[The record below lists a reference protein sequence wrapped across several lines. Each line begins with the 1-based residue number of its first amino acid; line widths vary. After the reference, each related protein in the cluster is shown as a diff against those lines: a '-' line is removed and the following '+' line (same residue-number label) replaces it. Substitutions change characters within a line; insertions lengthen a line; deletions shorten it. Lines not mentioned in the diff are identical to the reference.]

1 MSKKSSPLTDAAHW
15 LALAVALMLPLTA
28 LAARKDDLYK
38 QAQAAVSANKVD
50 EAARLFCEVAKEDAA
65 YKDAKQNCT
74 IYTQEAERERTR
86 NESRFQEGLK
96 AFQDKRWDDAEQ
108 KFKNVRSGPRV
119 EEARQYISSRIPAA
133 KASEAGAEQDKLM
146 AQRFDQGVQAYQRND
161 FGAAKSALGG
171 VSGSKEGEAK
181 NYLNKIREYE
191 QAMSEGDR
199 LASARNFRNAM
210 GSYNEAAT
218 IKGDGP
224 GDPRGKASQMEKVM
238 AAAVTP
244 STTSPGTTTPGTT
257 TPGTTPGTTSPGT
270 ITKPP
275 VTTSTTTARPTEAA
289 IIAPTRPQVDVARLL
304 REAQAAK
311 DSGDINSARG
321 KYLAILSAEPNNR
334 QVQAALASLPRT
346 TGTQAPKATSEA
358 DVLLATAIGEFYKG
372 SYEDAEFHI
381 RLYLENNGGKS
392 GLGNFYLGVSRLTR
406 YFLRGAKPDD
416 KRMMD
421 DGIAAFKLAKKT
433 SGFQAPGEQYLSPKI
448 LKLYQDATP

>member
-1 MSKKSSPLTDAAHW
+1 MSRKSFKRINAARWLT
-15 LALAVALMLPLTA
+15 LAVALLLPLSA
-28 LAARKDDLYK
+28 FAARKDDLYK
-38 QAQAAVSANKVD
+38 QAQAAVSANRLR

-74 IYTQEAERERTR
+74 IYTQEADRERKR
-86 NESRFQEGLK
+86 NEDRFQEGVK

-119 EEARQYISSRIPAA
+119 EEAKQYINSRIPGAKSAVAA
-133 KASEAGAEQDKLM
+133 AAAGEENEKAM
-146 AQRFDQGVQAYQRND
+146 AQRFEQGVQAYQRND
-161 FGAAKSALGG
+161 FGGAKSSLGG
-171 VSGSKEGEAK
+171 VSGSKEGEAR

-199 LASARNFRNAM
+199 LAAAQNHRGAQ

-224 GDPRGKASQMEKVM
+224 GDPRGKASQMEKAM
-238 AAAVTP
+238 AAAV
-244 STTSPGTTTPGTT
+244 TPGTT
-257 TPGTTPGTTSPGT
+257 TPGPTTPVPSKPPAPSPG
-270 ITKPP
+270 
-275 VTTSTTTARPTEAA
+275 TTARPVEAA
-289 IIAPTRPQVDVARLL
+289 IKEPTRPQVDVAKLKL
-304 REAQAAK
+304 EAEAAK
-311 DSGDINSARG
+311 QKGDIASARG

-334 QVQAALASLPRT
+334 QVQAALASLPKE
-346 TGTQAPKATSEA
+346 TGAAAPKATSEA

-381 RLYLENNGGKS
+381 RLYVENNGGKAA
-392 GLGNFYLGVSRLTR
+392 LGNFYLGVSRLTR

-421 DGIAAFKLAKKT
+421 DGLAAFKLAKKT
-433 SGFQAPGEQYLSPKI
+433 SGFKAPGEQYLSPKI

>member
-1 MSKKSSPLTDAAHW
+1 MSKKSLRPTDAARW
-15 LALAVALMLPLTA
+15 LALAVALMLPLSA

-38 QAQAAVSANKVD
+38 QAQAAAGSGKVD

-74 IYTQEAERERTR
+74 IYTQEAERERKR
-86 NESRFQEGLK
+86 NEDRFQEGLK
-96 AFQDKRWDDAEQ
+96 AFQDKRWEDAEQ

-119 EEARQYISSRIPAA
+119 EEARQYVSSRIPAA
-133 KASEAGAEQDKLM
+133 KAAEAGAEQDKVM

-171 VSGSKEGEAK
+171 VSGSKEGEAR

-191 QAMSEGDR
+191 QAMNEGDR
-199 LASARNFRNAM
+199 LAGARNYRNAM

-224 GDPRGKASQMEKVM
+224 GDPRGKAQQMEKAM
-238 AAAVTP
+238 AAAVT
-244 STTSPGTTTPGTT
+244 PGTTTPGTT
-257 TPGTTPGTTSPGT
+257 TPGTTTPGTTTSGT
-270 ITKPP
+270 TVKPP
-275 VTTSTTTARPTEAA
+275 VTTPTTTARPVEAA
-289 IIAPTRPQVDVARLL
+289 IKEPTRPKVDVARLL

-311 DSGDINSARG
+311 DNGDINSARG

-334 QVQAALASLPRT
+334 QVQAALASLPKE
-346 TGTQAPKATSEA
+346 TGTLAPRATSEA
-358 DVLLATAIGEFYKG
+358 DALLATAIGEFYKG

-381 RLYLENNGGKS
+381 RLYLENNGGKA

-421 DGIAAFKLAKKT
+421 DGVAAFRLAKKT
-433 SGFQAPGEQYLSPKI
+433 SGFKAPGEQYLSPMI
-448 LKLYQDATP
+448 LKMYQDATP